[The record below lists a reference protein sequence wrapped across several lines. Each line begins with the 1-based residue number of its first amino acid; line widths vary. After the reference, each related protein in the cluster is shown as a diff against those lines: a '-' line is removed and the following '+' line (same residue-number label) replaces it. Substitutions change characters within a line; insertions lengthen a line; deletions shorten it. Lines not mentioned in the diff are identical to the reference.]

1 MAGDLQSRGKGSAAT
16 VRRVGIVVGVLLM
29 AGFATLLQQ
38 DRQARIDAAHRQS
51 MALATGV
58 DRLVYFA
65 FRNLERA
72 LAGIAADAATWT
84 AQAPEQREVLLEASI
99 AGVASR
105 QPELHSIVLVDA
117 QGNALAGGPGDP
129 QMPQWLEPSGSR
141 DGLVIGPLQADGE
154 GGWWLRLAIRH
165 DDSRWLLARLR
176 TSEFKRLIRDLDTG
190 NGGHVTL
197 LDSQGVVLMRAP
209 PVGDIPVVGHRVQL
223 PQALLDGATRTLTR
237 SVSQLDGIQRARGFS
252 AGSGFG
258 LVVAAGISLDEV
270 LAGWYRLLEIA
281 GVLSLLYWIGLA
293 YLVHRLRQAEQRH
306 AVLVDELEA
315 QADWLDQAQR
325 AANTGVWRIEAD
337 GRQIRVSA
345 HTASIYGLE
354 PVESVSPLAK
364 VFDRLH
370 EEDRERVKAEFLR
383 SRRSGEPFLSEYRVV
398 LPDQRVRWITA
409 RGGLAGDDARGLP
422 RFTGTVVDVT
432 DRHHA
437 RARVARA
444 EAQFRALFERNPLP
458 FWVFD
463 AESLRFL
470 AVNEAAVEAYGYSV
484 DEFMSMTI
492 LDIRPQDHDA
502 QVIESMRVRPRDAD
516 TDGVW
521 THQRRDGSQFKAR
534 VFSSGIEFN
543 GRPARLVLAEDIS
556 DRVAYERELAWRATH
571 DPTTGLRTVAALIGD
586 LDALGIADRAPRYVV
601 AFVRL
606 REMERLAP
614 TMGQRISE
622 ALLREIAA
630 RIERI
635 GSEYG
640 MAGFWPGQSFVVVA
654 LDRSRQ
660 PALLAALEAMID
672 TPVELEGGAHP
683 IEASIGI
690 AEGPE
695 AGEGAEQVVGHAAL
709 AAIQAWQEQV
719 PTMAYDRIMAV
730 QSAERV
736 VLARR
741 IREALDRD
749 EFELHFQPIQR
760 LSDGRIVAL
769 EALLRWRQKE
779 GRFVPPDVFIP
790 LAEASGLIVPIG
802 RWTLE
807 QAARS
812 HVRLGECGLGDVS
825 IAVNVSP
832 VQLLADNVPAEIRA
846 LQQRHGIPRGA
857 LHVELTESVLMR
869 RPQVARMRM
878 LELRVAG
885 VGISIDDFGTGFSS
899 MAYLRNLPLDYIKID
914 RAFVRE
920 VHVDARN
927 ASICRSLISLA
938 HGLGL
943 GTIAE
948 GVETAEELQWLRGSG
963 CDQVQGYHIGRPA
976 ALEQV
981 IGLLRDAA

>member
-1 MAGDLQSRGKGSAAT
+1 
-16 VRRVGIVVGVLLM
+16 
-29 AGFATLLQQ
+29 
-38 DRQARIDAAHRQS
+38 
-51 MALATGV
+51 
-58 DRLVYFA
+58 
-65 FRNLERA
+65 
-72 LAGIAADAATWT
+72 
-84 AQAPEQREVLLEASI
+84 
-99 AGVASR
+99 
-105 QPELHSIVLVDA
+105 
-117 QGNALAGGPGDP
+117 
-129 QMPQWLEPSGSR
+129 
-141 DGLVIGPLQADGE
+141 
-154 GGWWLRLAIRH
+154 
-165 DDSRWLLARLR
+165 
-176 TSEFKRLIRDLDTG
+176 
-190 NGGHVTL
+190 
-197 LDSQGVVLMRAP
+197 DSQGVVLMRTP
-209 PVGDIPVVGHRVQL
+209 PVGDIPIVGHQVQL

-237 SVSQLDGIQRARGFS
+237 SVSQLDGIERARGFS

-293 YLVHRLRQAEQRH
+293 YLVHRLRLAEQKH

-337 GRQIRVSA
+337 GGQIRVSA
-345 HTASIYGLE
+345 HTASMYGLE
-354 PVESVSPLAK
+354 PVESVSEMAK
-364 VFDRLH
+364 VFDRVH
-370 EEDRERVKAEFLR
+370 EEDRERVIAEFTR
-383 SRRSGEPFLSEYRVV
+383 SRQSGEPFLSEYRVV
-398 LPDQRVRWITA
+398 LPDNRVRWIAA
-409 RGGLAGDDARGLP
+409 RGGLAGDDARGLT

-492 LDIRPQDHDA
+492 LDIRPPDHDV
-502 QVIESMRVRPRDAD
+502 QVLESMRKRSRDAD
-516 TDGVW
+516 SDGVW

-543 GRPARLVLAEDIS
+543 GPPARLVLAEDIS

-571 DPTTGLRTVAALIGD
+571 DPTTGLRTVAALISE
-586 LDALGIADRAPRYVV
+586 LDGFGLAGRTQRYVV

-606 REMERLAP
+606 RELERLAP

-635 GSEYG
+635 GDEYG
-640 MAGFWPGQSFVVVA
+640 MAGYWPGQSFVVVA
-654 LDRSRQ
+654 HDRGRR
-660 PALLAALEAMID
+660 PGLLAALEAMID
-672 TPVELEGGAHP
+672 TPVELEEGGAHP

-730 QSAERV
+730 QAGERV

-749 EFELHFQPIQR
+749 EFELHF
-760 LSDGRIVAL
+760 
-769 EALLRWRQKE
+769 
-779 GRFVPPDVFIP
+779 
-790 LAEASGLIVPIG
+790 
-802 RWTLE
+802 
-807 QAARS
+807 
-812 HVRLGECGLGDVS
+812 
-825 IAVNVSP
+825 
-832 VQLLADNVPAEIRA
+832 
-846 LQQRHGIPRGA
+846 
-857 LHVELTESVLMR
+857 
-869 RPQVARMRM
+869 
-878 LELRVAG
+878 
-885 VGISIDDFGTGFSS
+885 
-899 MAYLRNLPLDYIKID
+899 
-914 RAFVRE
+914 
-920 VHVDARN
+920 
-927 ASICRSLISLA
+927 
-938 HGLGL
+938 
-943 GTIAE
+943 
-948 GVETAEELQWLRGSG
+948 
-963 CDQVQGYHIGRPA
+963 
-976 ALEQV
+976 
-981 IGLLRDAA
+981 

>member
-1 MAGDLQSRGKGSAAT
+1 MADDPQARGKGSAAT

-72 LAGIAADAATWT
+72 LAGIAADAATWA
-84 AQAPEQREVLLEASI
+84 AQAPAQREALLEASI

-117 QGNALAGGPGDP
+117 QGNALAGGLGDP
-129 QMPQWLEPSGSR
+129 QMPQWLERSGSR
-141 DGLVIGPLQADGE
+141 DGLVVGPLQADGE

-165 DDSRWLLARLR
+165 DESRWLLARLR
-176 TSEFKRLIRDLDTG
+176 TSEFTRMIRDLDTG

-209 PVGDIPVVGHRVQL
+209 PVGDIPTVGHRLQL
-223 PQALLDGATRTLTR
+223 PQALLDGAIRAMTR
-237 SVSQLDGIQRARGFS
+237 SVSQLDGIERARGFS

-270 LAGWYRLLEIA
+270 LAGWYRLLGIA
-281 GVLSLLYWIGLA
+281 VVLSLLYWIGLA
-293 YLVHRLRQAEQRH
+293 YLVHRLRLAEQKH

-337 GRQIRVSA
+337 GGQIRVSA
-345 HTASIYGLE
+345 HTASMYGME
-354 PVESVSPLAK
+354 PVESVAPMAR
-364 VFDRLH
+364 VFDRIH
-370 EEDRERVKAEFLR
+370 EEDRERVKAEFMR
-383 SRRSGEPFLSEYRVV
+383 SRQSGEPFLSEYRVV

-409 RGGLAGDDARGLP
+409 RGGLAGDDARGLT
-422 RFTGTVVDVT
+422 RFTGTLVDVT
-432 DRHHA
+432 DRHQA

-484 DEFMSMTI
+484 DDFMSMTI
-492 LDIRPQDHDA
+492 LDIRPSADDA
-502 QVIESMRVRPRDAD
+502 EVLESMRKRSRDAD
-516 TDGVW
+516 NDGVW

-614 TMGQRISE
+614 TLGQRISE
-622 ALLREIAA
+622 ALLCEVAA

-635 GSEYG
+635 GGEYG
-640 MAGFWPGQSFVVVA
+640 MAGYWPGQSFVVVA
-654 LDRSRQ
+654 LDHSRQ

-695 AGEGAEQVVGHAAL
+695 PGEGAEQVVGHAAL

-779 GRFVPPDVFIP
+779 GGFVPPDVFIP

-812 HVRLGECGLGDVS
+812 HVRLGECGLGDVA

-832 VQLLADNVPAEIRA
+832 VQLLADNVPAAIRA

-857 LHVELTESVLMR
+857 LHVELTESVFMR
-869 RPQVARMRM
+869 KPQVARMRM

-914 RAFVRE
+914 REFVRE

-948 GVETAEELQWLRGSG
+948 GVETAEELQWLRGNS

-976 ALEQV
+976 PLEQV
-981 IGLLRDAA
+981 IGLLRKAA

>member
-1 MAGDLQSRGKGSAAT
+1 MA
-16 VRRVGIVVGVLLM
+16 
-29 AGFATLLQQ
+29 
-38 DRQARIDAAHRQS
+38 
-51 MALATGV
+51 
-58 DRLVYFA
+58 
-65 FRNLERA
+65 
-72 LAGIAADAATWT
+72 
-84 AQAPEQREVLLEASI
+84 
-99 AGVASR
+99 
-105 QPELHSIVLVDA
+105 
-117 QGNALAGGPGDP
+117 
-129 QMPQWLEPSGSR
+129 
-141 DGLVIGPLQADGE
+141 
-154 GGWWLRLAIRH
+154 
-165 DDSRWLLARLR
+165 
-176 TSEFKRLIRDLDTG
+176 
-190 NGGHVTL
+190 
-197 LDSQGVVLMRAP
+197 
-209 PVGDIPVVGHRVQL
+209 
-223 PQALLDGATRTLTR
+223 
-237 SVSQLDGIQRARGFS
+237 
-252 AGSGFG
+252 
-258 LVVAAGISLDEV
+258 
-270 LAGWYRLLEIA
+270 
-281 GVLSLLYWIGLA
+281 
-293 YLVHRLRQAEQRH
+293 
-306 AVLVDELEA
+306 
-315 QADWLDQAQR
+315 
-325 AANTGVWRIEAD
+325 
-337 GRQIRVSA
+337 
-345 HTASIYGLE
+345 
-354 PVESVSPLAK
+354 
-364 VFDRLH
+364 
-370 EEDRERVKAEFLR
+370 
-383 SRRSGEPFLSEYRVV
+383 
-398 LPDQRVRWITA
+398 LPDQGVRWITA
-409 RGGLAGDDARGLP
+409 RGGLAGDDARGLS

-463 AESLRFL
+463 VESLRFL

-492 LDIRPQDHDA
+492 LD
-502 QVIESMRVRPRDAD
+502 VRPPDAGEELAESLRRRSPD
-516 TDGVW
+516 AEVDGVW
-521 THQRRDGSQFKAR
+521 THQRRDGSRFKAR

-543 GRPARLVLAEDIS
+543 DRPARLVLAEDIS
-556 DRVAYERELAWRATH
+556 DRVAYERELAWRASH
-571 DPTTGLRTVAALIGD
+571 DPTTGLSTVAALTGE
-586 LDALGIADRAPRYVV
+586 LDALGLAGRGPSYVV

-614 TMGQRISE
+614 TLGQRISE

-640 MAGFWPGQSFVVVA
+640 MAGYWPGQSFVVVA
-654 LDRSRQ
+654 LDRSRR

-683 IEASIGI
+683 VEASIGI

-719 PTMAYDRIMAV
+719 PTMAYDRAMAV
-730 QSAERV
+730 QAAERL

-741 IREALDRD
+741 IREALGGK

-779 GRFVPPDVFIP
+779 GRWVPPDLFIP

-802 RWTLE
+802 RWILE

-812 HVRLGECGLGDVS
+812 HVRLRESGLGNVA

-832 VQLLADNVPAEIRA
+832 VQLLADNVPAAIRE
-846 LQQRHGIPRGA
+846 LQQRYGMPRGA

-899 MAYLRNLPLDYIKID
+899 MAYLRNLPLDCIKID

-920 VHVDARN
+920 VHADPRN

-948 GVETAEELQWLRGSG
+948 GVETAEELQWLRSSG

-976 ALEQV
+976 PLEQV
-981 IGLLRDAA
+981 IGLLRAAA